1 MIESFYGLGLASII
15 ANAARLGRDVKP
27 GDADAALH
35 IASFA
40 IQDVASPD
48 LTRPILRAL
57 EPLYGKAPHRYLEL
71 LAPASDMENLDLITV
86 RYIFDKLNEILDN
99 YGDVVR
105 GYAWSLVYAISA
117 YAILLRLYFRHFNRK
132 EVRDIVGRVVDFL
145 DELDKLSPSLGVI
158 AWAHALTSALR
169 YEYVRRLMKEALR
182 IDVVGK
188 DVIDKVSEV
197 LKELND
203 KKERVQELMG
213 DEEFMSYIESE
224 FVKAGEEA
232 VKKVI
237 LTTALLLKHEV
248 VRYRFI
254 NDELIEERDLFN
266 EIAREYREIG
276 DYRNYLI
283 DSGWALRVKAIKDS
297 LVGEKLVDGFRQ
309 LYEETFNEEHFKL
322 TARYLSIASARLSN
336 YLVSLALTGNYEKI
350 NELLEER
357 LWVLNADKQ
366 VSVLTRLMLNALLR
380 PKGRLSSELEGKLG
394 VKPEELIDA
403 LEDRMLRKYLPALRV
418 AFGIVGPEKGYEE
431 CKSIGD
437 SMERRDCRDAVLV
450 AADGSGA
457 VGWLRGKLINGFRK
471 RILENER
478 SGWLRKLGFDTNA
491 LISEFEK
498 LVYGLDGKS
507 LVQLIAPY
515 YSRGRLALMLHAL
528 INGNKDLAK
537 ANKDL
542 AKALALYGAI
552 YYSSKLLRRLYLEV
566 YKECKECCDLESE
579 GFRLALARLLF
590 LLV

>member
-1 MIESFYGLGLASII
+1 
-15 ANAARLGRDVKP
+15 
-27 GDADAALH
+27 
-35 IASFA
+35 
-40 IQDVASPD
+40 
-48 LTRPILRAL
+48 
-57 EPLYGKAPHRYLEL
+57 
-71 LAPASDMENLDLITV
+71 
-86 RYIFDKLNEILDN
+86 
-99 YGDVVR
+99 VVR

-350 NELLEER
+350 NELLEEH

-366 VSVLTRLMLNALLR
+366 VSVLTRLTLNALLSPR
-380 PKGRLSSELEGKLG
+380 GGLSSDLEGKLS
-394 VKPEELIDA
+394 VNPKELINA
-403 LEDRMLRKYLPALRV
+403 FGSHMYREFLPALGV
-418 AFGIVGPEKGYEE
+418 AFGMTRPDDGYEE
-431 CKSIGD
+431 CMLIED
-437 SMERRDCRDAVLV
+437 STERRDCRGAVLIAADDSDAV
-450 AADGSGA
+450 GR
-457 VGWLRGKLINGFRK
+457 LRGRLINGFHK
-471 RILENER
+471 RILER
-478 SGWLRKLGFDTNA
+478 SGWLRKLGFDTNK

-507 LVQLIAPY
+507 LVQLIAP
-515 YSRGRLALMLHAL
+515 SNPMAQLALMLRAL
-528 INGNKDLAK
+528 INGNKE
-537 ANKDL
+537 L
-542 AKALALYGAI
+542 AKALALYGGT
-552 YYSSKLLRRLYLEV
+552 YTYSSKLLRRLFLEV
-566 YKECKECCDLESE
+566 YKECCDLESE
-579 GFRLALARLLF
+579 EFRLALARLLF